1 MFVAVGGRTVTQWTM
16 CEDTG
21 EETMQLRCAPV
32 LQVASVAAVATSH
45 NQHNQHKQHS
55 GPSEYL
61 TTIAHCAPRANT
73 YRFAIGGGG
82 GSVWLASATLGTTT
96 TTTTTTTS
104 TGGALNALNAL
115 NALHATKQLLKC
127 HLLRALY

>member
-1 MFVAVGGRTVTQWTM
+1 MFVAVGGRTVTRWTVW
-16 CEDTG
+16 EDTG
-21 EETMQLRCAPV
+21 GDGGDTMQLTCAPV
-32 LQVASVAAVATSH
+32 LQVAAVASVATSH

-96 TTTTTTTS
+96 TTTS
-104 TGGALNALNAL
+104 TGGALNAL